1 MKHAVKTGVAH
12 NLHLVDAYRGEQQ
25 ATLLDLNEEAAEAAQ
40 HAAILPSVGTE
51 EDLTRAEDAAHAIGR
66 HPAMVQ
72 DMEVVVPKLILHEK
86 GHDRAYRAK
95 EATRVA
101 DGVDREVGDDV
112 RPLVVLAH
120 LVARRREEGEQD
132 LVDGKLAAYGLH
144 QRTALL
150 KLAERR
156 GMKPDIASRRIDPL
170 LKHAKGCLLA
180 TPHLAHLRVEAR
192 SNADAQLH
200 GIHDEVVHYLL

>member
-1 MKHAVKTGVAH
+1 
-12 NLHLVDAYRGEQQ
+12 
-25 ATLLDLNEEAAEAAQ
+25 
-40 HAAILPSVGTE
+40 
-51 EDLTRAEDAAHAIGR
+51 
-66 HPAMVQ
+66 
-72 DMEVVVPKLILHEK
+72 MEVVVPKLILHEK

-95 EATRVA
+95 EAARVA

-132 LVDGKLAAYGLH
+132 LVVGKLAAYGLH